1 MVGCDS
7 LKVVILVR
15 IQVWQPVRF
24 VYTLHMESPT
34 VLVPHSNA
42 WKVLYEKES
51 TLIKEILGSYLMD
64 IQHIG
69 STSVPDLISKPIID
83 IALQIEKHID
93 ADKFI
98 EPLRA
103 LGYIYRSDLSSS
115 ERHFFQKGN
124 PVQFHLSISYLDQGN
139 YWRRQ
144 IAFRDYLTDHA
155 EARREYEQIK
165 LNSVDKSEF
174 VQRILA
180 LAESK

>member
-1 MVGCDS
+1 
-7 LKVVILVR
+7 
-15 IQVWQPVRF
+15 
-24 VYTLHMESPT
+24 MESLT
-34 VLVPHSNA
+34 VLIPHSDE
-42 WKVLYEKES
+42 WKFLYEKES
-51 TLIKEILGSYLMD
+51 TLIKEILGSYLID

-69 STSVPDLISKPIID
+69 STSIPDLISKPIID
-83 IALQIEKHID
+83 IAVQIGKHTD

-98 EPLRA
+98 EPLQA
-103 LGYIYRSDLSSS
+103 LGYTYKPDLSSV

-124 PVQFHLSISYLDQGN
+124 PIQFHLSISYLDRGG

-144 IAFRDYLTDHA
+144 IVFRDYLVSHA

-180 LAESK
+180 LDESK